1 MKITLTR
8 FTPGVLVRK
17 PNRLALA
24 IGLAIASTPLFCFA
38 ESTKYDLTSNWYGG
52 INAGQTHESINDG
65 FIANTDLGGGLTTL
79 TDDRRDNGY
88 KVFAGY
94 QLNDIFSLEAG
105 FFDLGEFGLR
115 ATKDQVDA
123 LKINTKTRGFNID
136 LVGYIPVTDSLS
148 AFGRAGGHYYES
160 KDRFQGGSR
169 ALTDTMHHRE
179 RDSNFKWGGGFQYDV
194 SKKVALRLEA
204 ERYALNDVTGNNG
217 SVNLYSFG
225 VLYRFGDVNSAVAQ
239 TADDWELPVTKLVAP
254 ESQVYCS
261 KLDIQFE
268 VNNSQIQREELERLL
283 AVGVFMKKY
292 PDTTATIEGHTD
304 NVGTAESNKVLSR
317 NRADSVVNYL
327 VNNQHIP
334 AARLTA
340 VGYGDTRPVA
350 DNNSENGKRM
360 NRRINTVIACAD
372 DIEGLQ
378 PVNARITMGLL
389 IEFDQNSAEVK
400 SSYHSELAKVA
411 KFLKENDTVTA
422 TVEGHTAN
430 LQTTAER
437 AQEISL
443 QRAQSVV
450 NYLVND
456 EGVAASRLT
465 AEGFGKS
472 RRYSYNDT
480 ADGRQDN
487 RRVNVIFNY
496 PQ

>member
-1 MKITLTR
+1 MKNIHTQ
-8 FTPGVLVRK
+8 FISVIQIPK
-17 PNRLALA
+17 PNRRACMV
-24 IGLAIASTPLFCFA
+24 GLIMASTPWFCFA
-38 ESTKYDLTSNWYGG
+38 EPGKYDLSSNWYGG
-52 INAGQTHESINDG
+52 VNAGQTHESINDG
-65 FIANTDLGGGLTTL
+65 FIANTDFGGGLTTL

-94 QLNDIFSLEAG
+94 QLNDIFSIESG

-115 ATKDQVDA
+115 ATKDPVNA
-123 LKINTKTRGFNID
+123 LKINTKTRGFNVD
-136 LVGYIPVTDSLS
+136 LVGYLPVTANLS

-160 KDRFQGGSR
+160 KDRFQGGNR
-169 ALTDTMHHRE
+169 VVTDTEHHRE
-179 RDSNFKWGGGFQYDV
+179 HDSNFKWGGGFQYDL
-194 SKKVALRLEA
+194 SKNVALRLEA
-204 ERYALNDVTGNNG
+204 ERYALNDVTGKNG

-225 VLYRFGDVNSAVAQ
+225 VLCRFGRENSPVAQ
-239 TADDWELPVTKLVAP
+239 ASDNWGAPEQKLVRS
-254 ESQVYCS
+254 ESKVYCS

-292 PDTTATIEGHTD
+292 PDTTATVEGHTD

-317 NRADSVVNYL
+317 NRADSVVDYL

-334 AARLTA
+334 SARLSA

-350 DNNSENGKRM
+350 DNNTEHGKRM
-360 NRRINTVIACAD
+360 NRRINAVIECAD

-378 PVNARITMGLL
+378 LTKARVTMGLL

-400 SSYHSELAKVA
+400 SSYHTQLAKVA

-430 LQTTAER
+430 LQVTADR

-465 AEGFGKS
+465 AEGFGRS

-480 ADGRQDN
+480 AEGRQDN

>member
-1 MKITLTR
+1 MKTIFTR
-8 FTPGVLVRK
+8 FVSGAQLRK
-17 PNRLALA
+17 PNHLALT
-24 IGLAIASTPLFCFA
+24 IGLAIASSPLFCFA
-38 ESTKYDLTSNWYGG
+38 DSTKYDLTSNWYGG
-52 INAGQTHESINDG
+52 VNVGQTHESINDG
-65 FIANTDLGGGLTTL
+65 FIANDALGGGLTTL

-94 QLNDIFSLEAG
+94 QLNDVFSLEAG

-115 ATKDQVDA
+115 ATKDQVGA
-123 LKINTKTRGFNID
+123 LKINTKTRGFNLD
-136 LVGYIPVTDSLS
+136 LVGYIPVTHSLS
-148 AFGRAGGHYYES
+148 AFGRVGGHYYES
-160 KDRFQGGSR
+160 KDRFQGSE
-169 ALTDTMHHRE
+169 LVLVTDAHRRE

-204 ERYALNDVTGNNG
+204 ERYAINDVTGNNG
-217 SVNLYSFG
+217 SINLYSFG
-225 VLYRFGDVNSAVAQ
+225 VLYRFGSADLGRTQVS
-239 TADDWELPVTKLVAP
+239 DNWELPVTKSVALQ
-254 ESQVYCS
+254 SQVYCS

-283 AVGVFMKKY
+283 AIGVFMKKY

-304 NVGTAESNKVLSR
+304 NIGTAESNKVLSR
-317 NRADSVVNYL
+317 QRADSVVNYL
-327 VNNQHIP
+327 VANQHIS
-334 AARLTA
+334 AARLSA

-350 DNNSENGKRM
+350 DNNTENGKRM

-378 PVNARITMGLL
+378 PTNARITMGLL

-400 SSYHSELAKVA
+400 SSYHSQLAKVA

-430 LQTTAER
+430 LQATPAL

-443 QRAQSVV
+443 QRAQNVV

-465 AEGFGKS
+465 AEGFGQS
-472 RRYSYNDT
+472 RRYSYNAT
-480 ADGRQDN
+480 AEGRQDN